1 MFKYSQSF
9 NEFRFWLYIYEK
21 HIMKITRFVVFLS
34 ILSTFTASCST
45 ENEKDASDD
54 SPETIALTGTQQRDT
69 VLLKY
74 DFTPKTIRARR
85 TGKLERLIET
95 PEFKKNDLLVQ
106 FDDYDSFVELS
117 GEKESLKEELFSK
130 IDNFSKAL
138 QPVEKK
144 WRDFANKL
152 SPDKMLPPFPEIQ
165 YKEEVGVLEEI
176 NLVNKYNLLLKKEA
190 EIGNYFQLSKE
201 NGFIM
206 ERFAKSDDYVKKN
219 ETLIVYHPKNL
230 TVTTSAAFPLTKNI
244 QKQIQ
249 SDFAIRIP
257 IDTQQVVKRNA
268 HQITYL
274 LKLNQTIS
282 LRILPKYIIVNR
294 DQNVFRVP
302 KKYVGKDSKAK
313 IITSKGIEK
322 RTVYLQNGE
331 YLLYH
336 TEASIKIQK
345 P

>member
-1 MFKYSQSF
+1 
-9 NEFRFWLYIYEK
+9 
-21 HIMKITRFVVFLS
+21 MKIIRFVAFLS
-34 ILSTFTASCST
+34 VISALTVSCST
-45 ENEKDASDD
+45 ESEPDEPDHL
-54 SPETIALTGTQQRDT
+54 PETITLTGTQQRDT
-69 VLLKY
+69 VLLKF
-74 DFTPKTIRARR
+74 DFTPKTIRAKR

-117 GEKESLKEELFSK
+117 GEKESLKEELLSK
-130 IDNFSKAL
+130 VDHFSKAM

-165 YKEEVGVLEEI
+165 YKEEAGVLEEI
-176 NLVNKYNLLLKKEA
+176 NLVNKYNSLLKKEA
-190 EIGNYFQLSKE
+190 DIRNFFQLSTE

-206 ERFAKSDDYVKKN
+206 ERFAKSDDYVTKN
-219 ETLIVYHPKNL
+219 SALINYHPQNL
-230 TVTTSAAFPLTKNI
+230 KVTASAAFPLTKNI
-244 QKQIQ
+244 QKQIH
-249 SDFAIRIP
+249 SDFTVRIP

-268 HQITYL
+268 HQITYIL
-274 LKLNQTIS
+274 RLNQPIS
-282 LRILPKYIIVNR
+282 AKVLPKHIIVNR

-302 KKYVGKDSKAK
+302 KKYVRKDSKANVL
-313 IITSKGIEK
+313 SSGGIEK
-322 RTVYLQNGE
+322 RSVYLRNGE

-336 TEASIKIQK
+336 SQTAIQIKK